1 MGADRHSLGVL
12 VWSPLSMRLLSGR
25 YRKESASP
33 GTDLGPIDV
42 AYEPP
47 HLRRA
52 GG

>member
-1 MGADRHSLGVL
+1 MGLF
-12 VWSPLSMRLLSGR
+12 SGR
-25 YRKESASP
+25 YRKETA
-33 GTDLGPIDV
+33 LGPIDV